1 MALKKADPGR
11 LAALE
16 KMAGSKK
23 GSADD
28 ESMPPEEL
36 GEMGNEGSESA
47 PPDADPSAQP
57 PAGGEE
63 GLDPCAGIE
72 SVLGLVDQALAT
84 EQDPEGVTSLTEAK
98 GHLSKAAEILNQ
110 FYEDGAGE
118 DQPGD
123 DATAHGENDET
134 SGEM

>member
-16 KMAGSKK
+16 KLTGPKK

-28 ESMPPEEL
+28 EMQPPEEL

-47 PPDADPSAQP
+47 PPDMEPAA
-57 PAGGEE
+57 PAGADE

-72 SVLGLVDQALAT
+72 SVLGMIDQALSG
-84 EQDPEGVTSLTEAK
+84 EQDPEGVTHLTEAK
-98 GHLSKAAEILNQ
+98 GHLAKAAEILNQ
-110 FYEDGAGE
+110 FYADEAQE
-118 DQPGD
+118 PPTAGD
-123 DATAHGENDET
+123 DDTAHGENEEH
-134 SGEM
+134 SAEM